1 MTATTRT
8 PSRIGR
14 KPGSIARSM
23 RLPRR
28 KATDL
33 DLRRT
38 PLQSRGQATFERIL
52 DATARLLD
60 EVPTEAITTNLMAK
74 AAGINV
80 ATLYQY
86 FPNKQAVMLALF
98 ERQSDLRISTGV
110 GAITG
115 LGSSPNW
122 PRMLDDAIDAVVQL
136 RRSQP
141 GAVALRQAMRSSPDL
156 LEYDL
161 RGTRH
166 AAAALATELQQA
178 APRIPREEIAV
189 VARCAME
196 TVATLLDYWAIST
209 RQKDERIVAQL
220 KVLVRGYLAQ
230 YLPAPAKSGK
240 RR

>member
-98 ERQSDLRISTGV
+98 LRESVERRRHRIVRAALDGGDQVHV
-110 GAITG
+110 G
-115 LGSSPNW
+115 L
-122 PRMLDDAIDAVVQL
+122 
-136 RRSQP
+136 
-141 GAVALRQAMRSSPDL
+141 
-156 LEYDL
+156 
-161 RGTRH
+161 
-166 AAAALATELQQA
+166 AAPAALA
-178 APRIPREEIAV
+178 PGDRP
-189 VARCAME
+189 
-196 TVATLLDYWAIST
+196 
-209 RQKDERIVAQL
+209 
-220 KVLVRGYLAQ
+220 
-230 YLPAPAKSGK
+230 
-240 RR
+240 